1 MKYKK
6 HGLQLHKNTEQMILS
21 TARDKRA
28 YTMWFYEQIM
38 RVGKINLWE

>member
-6 HGLQLHKNTEQMILS
+6 HGLQLHKNIERMILS

-28 YTMWFYEQIM
+28 YTN
-38 RVGKINLWE
+38 VVL